1 MIYLAI
7 NDKDR
12 KVTDMAKQNIL
23 FSPQE
28 VSRLMEQESVVVID
42 VRDTEFFKE
51 EHIPGAV
58 NAPDIFYYLSETT
71 PEALL
76 ALQQKFTALL
86 SEIGVSGSEKVILYE
101 ESMDSRYGSS
111 CRGYWLLSY
120 LGHPDAG
127 VLNGGFM
134 AWAAA
139 GLPVESGSAVTTSA
153 EFNLNPQPTLLA
165 TKDEVLQAI
174 NDQTTILLDDRDSEE
189 WVGDSSS
196 PYGIDYAPRKG
207 RLPGAKWIEWY
218 EFMDQSTPIAV
229 FKPGQEIHSL
239 CQTQHNLKTDDNI
252 IIYCF
257 KGARA
262 SNTYVALKEA
272 GYKNVKVYFGS
283 WNEWSRN
290 PALPIDDEKYAG

>member
-1 MIYLAI
+1 MTRQ
-7 NDKDR
+7 K
-12 KVTDMAKQNIL
+12 IL
-23 FSPQE
+23 YSPQE
-28 VSRLMEQESVVVID
+28 VYSLLQKKAVVIID
-42 VRDTEFFKE
+42 VRDTEFFEE

-76 ALQQKFTALL
+76 ELQQKFKAVL
-86 SEIGVSGSEKVILYE
+86 SEIGVSGQEKVILYE
-101 ESMDSRYGSS
+101 ASMDSRYGSS

-127 VLNGGFM
+127 VLNGGFV

-139 GLPVESGSAVTTSA
+139 GLPVESGSPMTTFS
-153 EFNLNPQPTLLA
+153 EFALAPKPGLLA
-165 TKDEVLQAI
+165 TKEEVLQAI

-207 RLPGAKWIEWY
+207 RLPGARWIEWY
-218 EFMDQSTPIAV
+218 EFMDQSTPIPV
-229 FKPGQEIHSL
+229 FKPASDIQAL
-239 CQTQHNLKTDDNI
+239 CQTQHHLKPDDDI

-272 GYKNVKVYFGS
+272 GFEHVKVYFGS
-283 WNEWSRN
+283 WNEWSRDA
-290 PALPIDDEKYAG
+290 ALPIDEEKYTD

>member
-1 MIYLAI
+1 MT
-7 NDKDR
+7 KR
-12 KVTDMAKQNIL
+12 KIL

-28 VSRLMEQESVVVID
+28 VHQLIEQEAVVVID
-42 VRDTEFFKE
+42 VRDTEFFEE

-58 NAPDIFYYLSETT
+58 NAPDIFYYLSDTT

-76 ALQQKFTALL
+76 ALQQKFKALL

-120 LGHPDAG
+120 LGHPAAG
-127 VLNGGFM
+127 VLNGGFV

-139 GLPVESGSAVTTSA
+139 GLPVAGGRAEVAAA
-153 EFNLNPQPTLLA
+153 EFNLNPRLTLLA

-218 EFMDQSTPIAV
+218 EFMDQSTPIPV
-229 FKPGQEIHSL
+229 FKPAQEIRSL
-239 CQTQHNLKTDDNI
+239 CQTQHNLNPDDDI

-272 GYKNVKVYFGS
+272 GYENVKVYFGS
-283 WNEWSRN
+283 WNEWSRDA
-290 PALPIDDEKYAG
+290 ALPIDAEKYAG